1 MKTTILTLALTTSL
15 LPLLQAAPQTFDF
28 KDPKGVNNAVF
39 KLDAPLESING
50 TASGISGTIILDWEK
65 PETAAGTIEVT
76 AESMTVPN
84 PVMQEHLHAEDWMHV
99 EAHEKVTFELK
110 ELSNVKKE
118 GNQGT
123 ADAIGTFTMKGKSK
137 EITVPVNVTLLP
149 GKLADRT
156 NGKME
161 GDLLVIRTEFKV
173 NRSDFGIQ
181 PGKNTDKVAEEI
193 AISLAIAGAAPKE

>member
-15 LPLLQAAPQTFDF
+15 LPLLHAEPQTFDF

-50 TASGISGTIILDWEK
+50 TASGISGTVKIDWEK
-65 PETAAGTIEVT
+65 PEEATGTITVET
-76 AESMTVPN
+76 ESMTVPN

-99 EAHEKVTFELK
+99 EKHETITFELK

-118 GNQGT
+118 GNKGT
-123 ADAIGTFTMKGKSK
+123 ADATGTFTMKGQSK
-137 EITVPVNVTLLP
+137 EVTVPVTVTYLP
-149 GKLADRT
+149 GKLADRS

-161 GDLLVIRTEFKV
+161 GDLLVIRTDFKV
-173 NRSDFGIQ
+173 NRSEFGIQ
-181 PGKNTDKVAEEI
+181 PGKNTDKVAEEVE
-193 AISLAIAGAAPKE
+193 ISLAIAGAAPKE